1 MNHQY
6 QTAGLNLPHLN
17 KTDKLHRILNARVGS
32 IDMNFNSQNLP
43 YWNAAYFG
51 LNQVNI
57 FNESSLAEQIEIVE
71 ICNRNL
77 LEEAYLIEKA
87 GVGYMAK
94 MVTLAETTEERMLY
108 ALFAADEAIHL
119 SQISHYVPNP
129 ELVNTNNPFL
139 QLLQEVLENQEKSVL
154 LFILQI
160 VLEGWGLS
168 HYRNL
173 AAYCQNSQLAAIF
186 QGFLQQESRHHA
198 TGVTLF
204 EKISLSPVN
213 QQTII
218 ETLTLFLQ
226 MVQVGPQS
234 VVAAMEKVKGHLS
247 QPQKIKIF
255 QQLDS
260 QTHSSTRL
268 QTLRSLIHN
277 PNTNIFIQELEARGA
292 FQPLPPEK
300 CVLN

>member
-1 MNHQY
+1 MKHKY
-6 QTAGLNLPHLN
+6 KTAGLNLPNLD
-17 KTDKLHRILNARVGS
+17 KEDKLHRILDARLKS
-32 IDMNFNSQNLP
+32 NHNKSNSQNYT
-43 YWNAAYFG
+43 YWSAEYFG
-51 LNQVNI
+51 LNKVDI
-57 FNESSLAEQIEIVE
+57 FTESSPAEQTEIVE
-71 ICNRNL
+71 ICNRDL
-77 LEEAYLIEKA
+77 LEESYLIEKA

-94 MVTLAETTEERMLY
+94 MVSLAETTEERMLY
-108 ALFAADEAIHL
+108 ALFAADEATHL
-119 SQISHYVPNP
+119 AQISNYIPNP
-129 ELVNTNNPFL
+129 ELINIHNPFL
-139 QLLQEVLENQEKSVL
+139 QLLQEVVENQDKSVL

-173 AAYCQNSQLAAIF
+173 AKNCQNPQLATIF

-204 EKISLSPVN
+204 EKITPSPTN

-226 MVQVGPQS
+226 MVKIGPQS
-234 VVAAMEKVKGHLS
+234 VVTAMEKVKGHLS
-247 QPQKIKIF
+247 QSQKIHIF
-255 QQLDS
+255 QQLDT
-260 QTHSSTRL
+260 QNHSSTRL

-277 PNTNIFIQELEARGA
+277 SNADIFIQKLEARDA

-300 CVLN
+300 CV